1 MEELTADFSPPELL
15 RADHDV
21 SQFDCGKPALNEW
34 LRTYALSNQ
43 RNGFTRVLVVL
54 AGNRVAGFYGL
65 APTAVLPTLMPRRIR
80 TGRPPSQIPAILIG
94 QLAVDVT
101 FSGLGLG
108 GALLRHALGRA
119 VEGGR
124 ILGGR
129 AVLVDAIDEEAEA
142 FWKSNGFEPL
152 GEKRSVLFRSIA
164 DVENWL
170 SDRS

>member
-1 MEELTADFSPPELL
+1 MEELKRDFSPPELL
-15 RADHDV
+15 QADHEV
-21 SQFDCGKPALNEW
+21 SLFDCGKPALNEW
-34 LRTYALSNQ
+34 LRKYALSNQ
-43 RNGFTRVLVVL
+43 RNGFTRVLVTL

-101 FSGLGLG
+101 FAGRGLGS
-108 GALLRHALGRA
+108 ALLRHALDRA

-129 AVLVDAIDEEAEA
+129 AILVDAIDEQAEE

-152 GEKRSVLFRSIA
+152 GEKRSVLFRSIT

-170 SDRS
+170 SGRS